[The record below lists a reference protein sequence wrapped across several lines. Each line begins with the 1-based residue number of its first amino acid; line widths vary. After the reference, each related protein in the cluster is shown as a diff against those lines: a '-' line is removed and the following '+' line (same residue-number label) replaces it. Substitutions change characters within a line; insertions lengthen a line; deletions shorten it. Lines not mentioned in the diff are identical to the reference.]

1 MFGAGYEIA
10 KRAEAMEL
18 TSLGTLLRQ
27 YRLAVGLTQEALAA
41 RANLS
46 TRALSDLERG
56 LSRAPRFDTLELL
69 TRAMHL
75 SAEQRAALFAAARP
89 TLPSAAA
96 PARPLLLLP
105 VPPTALIGRA
115 QEVTRGLSLLR
126 ERGARLLTVTGPGG
140 VGKTRLALQLAHDL
154 RDRFADGLAW
164 IDLTAI
170 RDPAL
175 VSQVVAQTLR
185 LPEHVDRAFLE
196 QVRAFLQKK
205 QFLLLFDNFEQVCA
219 AADFVADLLV
229 SCPRLQVLVTSRAP
243 LHLRAERQLVLTPLT
258 RAAAMALF
266 QERAQGMQLGM
277 QDCSPTVASICDQLD
292 RLPLAIELAAAHTR
306 VLSLPLMLERL
317 ANRLQFLRGGAR
329 DLPERQRTMQ
339 AAIAWSFD
347 LLTPAQQRAFRA
359 LGIFLGGCTLEAAVA
374 VGWGA
379 DLSASDDVLSTIA
392 ALVDA
397 SLVEVDM
404 ASDAPPRYRMLA
416 VIREYALEQLHAA
429 GEEKVYQ
436 QRHATYYADLAEE
449 AERFSPAQG
458 SRESE
463 LEQESANGRA
473 ALQWA
478 YAQGETAL
486 GLRLAEGFGLFW
498 QRRGQMREAEMW
510 LSRMLVVDAAAG
522 ARAAPLT
529 VRSRALYAAAMLA
542 MHLGRYDRAMALAS
556 EELALAKRTGDQAD
570 ISKALVRLGAI
581 ALATGKEEQAAAY
594 FTESYAAANRAGGED
609 AQSLPLLNLGEI
621 ARKRGDFARA
631 SALLEEALATVRAN
645 EMTWGI
651 ANILTML
658 GHLARQQQEYARA
671 KARYRESLALYYG
684 LGNAT
689 YTAWC
694 LEGIAAVAGAEQR
707 YAHATR
713 LLAAAAALRQA
724 AQTPLPPTE
733 QEEVDTVVMTARA
746 ELDERSFSEEWRIG
760 STMAQDE
767 AIADVLMGLAT

>member
-46 TRALSDLERG
+46 TRAISDLERG

-89 TLPSAAA
+89 ALPSAAA

-115 QEVTRGLSLLR
+115 QEVAEGIGLLR

-154 RDRFADGLAW
+154 RDTFADGLAW

-175 VSQVVAQTLR
+175 VPQVVAQTLG
-185 LPEHVDRAFLE
+185 LPEHVDHSFLE
-196 QVRAFLQKK
+196 QVRAFLHNK
-205 QFLLLFDNFEQVCA
+205 QFLLLLDNFEQVRE
-219 AADFVADLLV
+219 AADFVAELLV
-229 SCPRLQVLVTSRAP
+229 GCPRLQVLLTSRTP

-266 QERAQGMQLGM
+266 QERTQGMQPGM
-277 QDCSPTVASICDQLD
+277 EDHSPTVASICDQLD

-306 VLSLPLMLERL
+306 LLSLPLVLERL

-339 AAIAWSFD
+339 AAIAWSYD
-347 LLTPAQQRAFRA
+347 LLTLSQQRAFRA
-359 LGIFLGGCTLEAAVA
+359 LGIFLGGCTLAAAVA

-379 DLSASDDVLSTIA
+379 ELNVSDDILSIIA

-581 ALATGKEEQAAAY
+581 ALASGKEDQAATC

-609 AQSLPLLNLGEI
+609 AQSLAMLYLGKI
-621 ARKRGDFARA
+621 ARKRGDVARA
-631 SALLEEALATVRAN
+631 SELLEACLVLVRAN
-645 EMTWGI
+645 EMTWGM
-651 ANILTML
+651 ANALTLL

-707 YAHATR
+707 YAHAPDCLQRPLRCGTQRR
-713 LLAAAAALRQA
+713 LHFPRQNRKR
-724 AQTPLPPTE
+724 LI
-733 QEEVDTVVMTARA
+733 
-746 ELDERSFSEEWRIG
+746 RS
-760 STMAQDE
+760 
-767 AIADVLMGLAT
+767 